1 MTKRE
6 CAIIMAFTGSCM
18 LTGENLKSFYKYIE
32 ELMGRP
38 VMTHEIATLA
48 EEIKERSRGDFIDLC
63 RSAYDDKSD
72 SKDMA
77 KTNTNPEETLP
88 GLVKK
93 MVFDEEYFKSGRMF
107 CLDTYEVR
115 MPRTKD
121 DGWTQVRKK
130 KRTPIMVSAVIN
142 YGATLKFY
150 DMFERIE
157 REISV
162 SQYYHGYYRFVEA
175 AIVTEDQKELLCDE

>member
-18 LTGENLKSFYKYIE
+18 LTGENLRTFYKYIE

-38 VMTHEIATLA
+38 VMTHEIATLS

-63 RSAYDDKSD
+63 RSAYDDEKSEI
-72 SKDMA
+72 A
-77 KTNTNPEETLP
+77 KADAVPEETLP
-88 GLVKK
+88 GLTKRT
-93 MVFDEEYFKSGRMF
+93 VFDEEYFKSGRMF

-121 DGWTQVRKK
+121 DGWTQIRKK
-130 KRTPIMVSAVIN
+130 SRTPIMVSTVTN
-142 YGATLKFY
+142 HGTTLKYY
-150 DMFERIE
+150 DMLERCE
-157 REISV
+157 REVSV

-175 AIVTEDQKELLCDE
+175 AIVAKDEER